1 MCVTQKTMDLKP
13 LARDERADLADFL
26 DTLSPEQWDGPT
38 LCGEWRVHELV
49 AHLVSYDALSPRDM
63 AGRFVKGRFTLN
75 GANDIGVAEFSGR
88 TNGELAALAREHIEP
103 TGVMAWFGSVVAL
116 TGGLI
121 HHQDIRRPLG
131 MRREIPAER
140 LVAALRGALTVPVFG
155 GFWRAR
161 RLRLVATDLKWSRGS
176 GAEVRG
182 PAEAIL
188 MAIAGR
194 PDAVGELSGP
204 GQSLLAERVTR

>member
-38 LCGEWRVHELV
+38 LCGEWRVHDLV

-88 TNGELAALAREHIEP
+88 TNGELAALAREHIAP

-131 MRREIPAER
+131 MRREIPASGWWPR
-140 LVAALRGALTVPVFG
+140 CGRPD
-155 GFWRAR
+155 RAR
-161 RLRLVATDLKWSRGS
+161 LRRILAGPETAARGDRYEVVPGS
-176 GAEVRG
+176 GAEVRE